1 MGADGEKLFTRT
13 QAAAFL
19 SLRIDSVRRAEER
32 GALRFVVLR
41 GVHCFLREEL
51 ERYRSQT
58 RHGEVASR
66 VFEAFRRGLSAAEV
80 VQEQQLAPELVRD
93 LLNNYAELSE
103 SVLCAAPRGAR
114 ASWEAAFGVK
124 LTPAI
129 VLRAVE
135 LAARTPSVRVRL
147 LVGQ

>member
-1 MGADGEKLFTRT
+1 MGADGQSLFTRT
-13 QAAAFL
+13 QAAKFL
-19 SLRIDSVRRAEER
+19 SLRIDTVRRAEER
-32 GALRFVVLR
+32 GALRFVLLN

-51 ERYRSQT
+51 ERYRGQT
-58 RHGEVASR
+58 RHGEVAGR
-66 VFEAFRRGLSAAEV
+66 AFEAFRRGLSAAEV
-80 VQEQQLAPELVRD
+80 VVEQSLAPELVRD
-93 LLNNYAELSE
+93 LMTNYAELSE
-103 SVLCAAPRGAR
+103 SVLCCAPRGSR

-124 LTPAI
+124 LTPAL